1 MVRSPGHSSGTAH
14 PKTHQLP
21 VHHGLDFTATGF
33 LALLILLY
41 ASGEAGA
48 GDKAVASDTRWS
60 KDELMAEGER
70 VYNDTC
76 SGCHRV
82 DGMGIPGVYPPLVA
96 GAAFDGAEFL
106 TQPLEARGFLKDGRI
121 HLGSTENHIE
131 AVVNAFPI
139 RGCSPSAG
147 CSATPKS
154 RRWSPTSVTPG
165 ATTAAPSS
173 SRRRSKRPV
182 RALIGARFC
191 AYLEPALALTLGPD
205 GPRSWLVDVLARLP
219 ARSSGQ
225 ADRPAT
231 SLGCMWTTSGIRAGE
246 HS

>member
-131 AVVNAFPI
+131 AVVNGIPNSRMFAFSGLLSDAEIAAVVTYERNAWGNDSGAIVQP
-139 RGCSPSAG
+139 AQVK
-147 CSATPKS
+147 AS
-154 RRWSPTSVTPG
+154 R
-165 ATTAAPSS
+165 
-173 SRRRSKRPV
+173 
-182 RALIGARFC
+182 
-191 AYLEPALALTLGPD
+191 
-205 GPRSWLVDVLARLP
+205 
-219 ARSSGQ
+219 
-225 ADRPAT
+225 
-231 SLGCMWTTSGIRAGE
+231 
-246 HS
+246 